1 MRSVIEGGYSQK
13 EVLSQHLAGNFS
25 CCLNR
30 FEHGLLVENRLAK
43 LYEMDIACL
52 ELYRASEGVGRACH
66 GACYFTNKSLY
77 ENLLI
82 KPLTERDK
90 RGHFWTISSIACYIG
105 NTQALLEFALHYLQE
120 VSQFGAPGINTLLE
134 KSECYRDFCLLK
146 DANKLENTRNIVTDY
161 CAKLDAKSAVAGDIY
176 ELALPLEQTLH
187 QINKS
192 IVNTLMNAGFKLEY
206 W

>member
-1 MRSVIEGGYSQK
+1 MSAVIEGGCCQK
-13 EVLSQHLAGNFS
+13 EAVSHNLSGNFS
-25 CCLNR
+25 CGLNR

-66 GACYFTNKSLY
+66 GACYFTNKNLY
-77 ENLLI
+77 ENLLST
-82 KPLTERDK
+82 PLAESDK
-90 RGHFWTISSIACYIG
+90 KGYFWFISSIACYIG
-105 NTQALLEFALHYLQE
+105 NTQAFLEFALHYLQE
-120 VSQFGAPGINTLLE
+120 VSQFGPQGRNTLLKE
-134 KSECYRDFCLLK
+134 SECRQSFCLIK
-146 DANKLENTRNIVTDY
+146 EAAKLENTRNGVTDF
-161 CAKLDAKSAVAGDIY
+161 CTKLDAQSAAADEVY
-176 ELALPLEQTLH
+176 ELVLPLEITLH